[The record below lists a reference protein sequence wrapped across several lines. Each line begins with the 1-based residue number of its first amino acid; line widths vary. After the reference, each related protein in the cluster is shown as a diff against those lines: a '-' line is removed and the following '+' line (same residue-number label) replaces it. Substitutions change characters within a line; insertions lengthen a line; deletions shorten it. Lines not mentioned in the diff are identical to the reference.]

1 MHNNKQLGINHLKAR
16 SSRGGVIVGQTG
28 VGVFDYLTGQAA
40 FVDRAE
46 FSIWARRRTQ
56 AMHLLRI
63 DMIEVWP

>member
-1 MHNNKQLGINHLKAR
+1 
-16 SSRGGVIVGQTG
+16 VIVGQTG

-63 DMIEVWP
+63 DT